1 MKKITHL
8 WSVLL
13 IGIVV
18 SFSSCLSELEKYYQT
33 PDWLKGNAWEVLEA
47 KGNFKLFLAAVERTD
62 FKDLVQGKG
71 VITVIAP
78 TDEAFQAYLNA
89 HNYATVADIPD
100 SVITKL
106 VGYHLVFY
114 SFNKEQFLN
123 YKPNGIES
131 TNSKPGMYYKYR
143 TKSRDAISTEFD
155 QAYNKNRKVMHQ
167 DRFLPVFSDD
177 FVQSQ

>member
-71 VITVIAP
+71 VITVVAP

-106 VGYHLVFY
+106 VGYHRSEERRVG
-114 SFNKEQFLN
+114 KEC
-123 YKPNGIES
+123 
-131 TNSKPGMYYKYR
+131 
-143 TKSRDAISTEFD
+143 
-155 QAYNKNRKVMHQ
+155 
-167 DRFLPVFSDD
+167 
-177 FVQSQ
+177 